1 MRVDQQ
7 GSFEVVQRFLEGAV
21 RFLDK
26 RDVEQHID
34 LVDELLSLVSLVE
47 SAIEALQ
54 TLSLSLFLL

>member
-1 MRVDQQ
+1 LRVDQQ

>member
-1 MRVDQQ
+1 
-7 GSFEVVQRFLEGAV
+7 
-21 RFLDK
+21 LDK

>member
-1 MRVDQQ
+1 M
-7 GSFEVVQRFLEGAV
+7 
-21 RFLDK
+21 DK